1 MGRSRKLQDIKS
13 LEFKRNL
20 IKNLRNLKTFFN
32 EARRRHLN
40 TFSKTNK
47 RVSIGNDGS
56 LLLQQKLRLCQEFFH
71 NTCSSETV

>member
-47 RVSIGNDGS
+47 HYIKAA
-56 LLLQQKLRLCQEFFH
+56 LELA
-71 NTCSSETV
+71 ETLKY